1 VKYIGLGSL
10 LSALIGVALFF
21 LGSPLIFAAAKFTSN
36 AFMNILKFISLPVI
50 FFSLSA
56 TIARLQSQKMAG
68 NLLFRT
74 LGWTFFTTMIAAS
87 VAGFLYELIQPA
99 MSMQYTGT
107 NKHHSP
113 VFDFSI
119 NQLVP
124 DNLFVMFAQHNV
136 VAIVLFALL
145 LGLVVTQLPETERDF
160 LAQALSSIYVLFLKM
175 AQLIILLLPLVVW
188 SFVIGLLQQES
199 AYGTM
204 SSLAGYLACV
214 FGANLIQGLLILPI
228 LLWYFRINIWSLF
241 SAVSPA
247 LLMAALTKSSTASLP
262 LTLSCIEERTDVSK
276 EKADVILPLC
286 ATVNMNGCAAFIYVT
301 VLFVAQVNGI
311 DFSLGEKWLWVAL
324 SVLAAFGNA
333 GVPMGCFFMAS
344 AYLVS
349 MNISTDMMGVIL
361 PFYTLIDMMETPI
374 NIWSDVC
381 VLSIIDRQDRS
392 RSLFS

>member
-1 VKYIGLGSL
+1 
-10 LSALIGVALFF
+10 
-21 LGSPLIFAAAKFTSN
+21 
-36 AFMNILKFISLPVI
+36 
-50 FFSLSA
+50 
-56 TIARLQSQKMAG
+56 
-68 NLLFRT
+68 
-74 LGWTFFTTMIAAS
+74 
-87 VAGFLYELIQPA
+87 
-99 MSMQYTGT
+99 
-107 NKHHSP
+107 
-113 VFDFSI
+113 
-119 NQLVP
+119 
-124 DNLFVMFAQHNV
+124 MFAQHNV